1 MKEVAQITGLSEH
14 TLRFY
19 EKQQLILN
27 IKRDSNNYRL
37 YSDFDIQ
44 WIQFLTKVKSTNMPL
59 KDIQKYAELMAKGN
73 STLAE
78 REEMLLKH
86 KQRIAEQIS
95 TLSDI
100 LIQIDNKLLR
110 YQRIREG
117 IGQKDLEIYNSLT
130 MDLCQYF
137 RQKKLKGYAA
147 VLSSSSSFCW
157 GVI

>member
-1 MKEVAQITGLSEH
+1 MREERRDFLEKYYSMKEVTQITGLSEH

-19 EKQQLILN
+19 EKQQLIIN

-59 KDIQKYAELMAKGN
+59 KDIQKYAELMAIGN

-86 KQRIAEQIS
+86 KQRITEQIS

-100 LIQIDNKLLR
+100 LIQIDNKLQR

-117 IGQKDLEIYNSLT
+117 IGQKDLELYNSLT
-130 MDLCQYF
+130 IPRD
-137 RQKKLKGYAA
+137 
-147 VLSSSSSFCW
+147 S
-157 GVI
+157 

>member
-19 EKQQLILN
+19 EKQQLIIN

-59 KDIQKYAELMAKGN
+59 KDIQKYAKLMAKGN

-86 KQRIAEQIS
+86 KRRITKQIS

-100 LIQIDNKLLR
+100 LIQIDNKLQR

-130 MDLCQYF
+130 IPQD
-137 RQKKLKGYAA
+137 
-147 VLSSSSSFCW
+147 S
-157 GVI
+157 

>member
-1 MKEVAQITGLSEH
+1 MKAVTQITGLSEY

-19 EKQQLILN
+19 EKQQLIIN

-86 KQRIAEQIS
+86 KQRITEQIS

-100 LIQIDNKLLR
+100 LIQIDNKLQR

-130 MDLCQYF
+130 IPQD
-137 RQKKLKGYAA
+137 
-147 VLSSSSSFCW
+147 S
-157 GVI
+157 

>member
-130 MDLCQYF
+130 IPQDT
-137 RQKKLKGYAA
+137 
-147 VLSSSSSFCW
+147 
-157 GVI
+157 

>member
-19 EKQQLILN
+19 EKQQLIIN

-86 KQRIAEQIS
+86 KQRITEQIS

-100 LIQIDNKLLR
+100 LIQIDNKLQR

-130 MDLCQYF
+130 IPQD
-137 RQKKLKGYAA
+137 
-147 VLSSSSSFCW
+147 S
-157 GVI
+157 

>member
-1 MKEVAQITGLSEH
+1 MEKYYSMKEVTQITGLSEY

-86 KQRIAEQIS
+86 KQRITEQIS

-100 LIQIDNKLLR
+100 LIQIDNKLQR

-130 MDLCQYF
+130 IPQD
-137 RQKKLKGYAA
+137 
-147 VLSSSSSFCW
+147 S
-157 GVI
+157 

>member
-1 MKEVAQITGLSEH
+1 
-14 TLRFY
+14 
-19 EKQQLILN
+19 
-27 IKRDSNNYRL
+27 
-37 YSDFDIQ
+37 
-44 WIQFLTKVKSTNMPL
+44 MPL

-86 KQRIAEQIS
+86 KQRITEQIS

-100 LIQIDNKLLR
+100 LIQIDNKLQR

-130 MDLCQYF
+130 IPQD
-137 RQKKLKGYAA
+137 
-147 VLSSSSSFCW
+147 S
-157 GVI
+157 

>member
-1 MKEVAQITGLSEH
+1 MEKYFSMKEVAQITGLSEH

-130 MDLCQYF
+130 IPQD
-137 RQKKLKGYAA
+137 
-147 VLSSSSSFCW
+147 S
-157 GVI
+157 

>member
-1 MKEVAQITGLSEH
+1 MKEVTQITGLSEY

-19 EKQQLILN
+19 EKQQLIIN

-130 MDLCQYF
+130 IPQD
-137 RQKKLKGYAA
+137 
-147 VLSSSSSFCW
+147 S
-157 GVI
+157 